1 MAVVILDEVTFLI
14 RLLSDNW
21 DAASTALH
29 ASGGATK
36 QINAAVPSPKI
47 IDIRSLLPKEGRRV
61 DADSDSAIIIV
72 YEDSN
77 SIEYPTID
85 YSVRNETFNF
95 TIHMRVLHRRDYAE
109 LTTSRDKLQDI
120 YRIVRYILESKSLR
134 PTVTTTDG
142 GTTNIQSAEIIK
154 LKSRS
159 EANDR
164 NKRLLGYKLSVEMRR
179 YGRS

>member
-1 MAVVILDEVTFLI
+1 LI

-21 DAASTALH
+21 SAASTALH
-29 ASGGATK
+29 ASGGSTK
-36 QINAAVPSPKI
+36 QINAAVPTPKI
-47 IDIRSLLPKEGRRV
+47 IDVRSIAPKEGRRV

-77 SIEYPTID
+77 STEYPTID

-95 TIHMRVLHRRDYAE
+95 TIHIRVLHRRDYAE

-134 PTVTTTDG
+134 PTVTTDDG

>member
-1 MAVVILDEVTFLI
+1 MSVVILDEVTFLI
-14 RLLSDNW
+14 KLIQAKW
-21 DAASTALH
+21 DAASLVLH
-29 ASGGATK
+29 ANGGATK
-36 QINAAVPSPKI
+36 QINAAVPLPKI
-47 IDIRSLLPKEGRRV
+47 IDVRSIAPKEGRRV

-77 SIEYPTID
+77 STEYPTID

-120 YRIVRYILESKSLR
+120 YRIMRYILENNSIR
-134 PTVTTTDG
+134 PTVTTVSG
-142 GTTNIQSAEIIK
+142 STTNIQSADIIK

-179 YGRS
+179 YARS

>member
-1 MAVVILDEVTFLI
+1 MSVVILDEVTFLI

-21 DAASTALH
+21 SAASTALH
-29 ASGGATK
+29 ASGGSTK
-36 QINAAVPSPKI
+36 QINAAVPTPKI
-47 IDIRSLLPKEGRRV
+47 IDVRSIAPKEGRRV

-77 SIEYPTID
+77 STEYPTID

-95 TIHMRVLHRRDYAE
+95 TIHIRVLHRRDYAE

-134 PTVTTTDG
+134 PTVTTDDG

>member
-1 MAVVILDEVTFLI
+1 MSVVILDEVTFVM
-14 RLLSDNW
+14 RLLKDNW
-21 DAASTALH
+21 DAASLTLH

-36 QINAAVPSPKI
+36 QINAAVPLPKI
-47 IDIRSLLPKEGRRV
+47 IDVRSIAPKEGRRV

-77 SIEYPTID
+77 STEYPTID

-134 PTVTTTDG
+134 PTVTTVSG

-159 EANDR
+159 EAND
-164 NKRLLGYKLSVEMRR
+164 LSLIHI
-179 YGRS
+179 